1 MTIVQED
8 IERIASVPLPWEEL
22 SGATIL
28 VTGATGFIAAY
39 MVDTLL
45 HLNKTLKNPC
55 RVVALV
61 RNYQKAAKR
70 FAAGPN
76 LRFAAGPNLDILVG
90 DVCDIQPMRVNYI
103 LHAASPASP
112 KHYLADPIGTLSP
125 NTKGT
130 MKLLEMARQ
139 AGFRGFL
146 FLSSGDAALPLDPL
160 DPRSCYGESKRMG
173 ETMCMAWA
181 RQHQVPVR
189 IARISHTY
197 GPGMRLEDGR
207 VFADFTRD
215 ILGGGPIVMHSDGR
229 ARRCFCYLA
238 DTATALFTILLKGD
252 ADAYN
257 VANPYA
263 DVSIGELADRLGRLF
278 GLIVEKAKRAAPQ
291 ALQGDTPN
299 IDKLKALGWGPEVG
313 IEEGFQRTVESY
325 RGPTVEEQKAI
336 QKASDEFWD
345 GIQQECIAMET
356 EQ

>member
-8 IERIASVPLPWEEL
+8 LERILSAPLPWEDF

-28 VTGATGFIAAY
+28 VTGAAGFIPAY
-39 MVDTLL
+39 MVETLL

-55 RVVALV
+55 RVIALV
-61 RNYQKAAKR
+61 RDYQKAAK
-70 FAAGPN
+70 
-76 LRFAAGPNLDILVG
+76 RFAAGPNLDILVG
-90 DVCDIQPMRVNYI
+90 DVCDIQHMRVNYI

-112 KHYLADPIGTLSP
+112 KHYLADPIGTLAP

-130 MKLLEMARQ
+130 MKLLEMSRQ

-173 ETMCMAWA
+173 ETMCMAWH
-181 RQHQVPVR
+181 REYGVPVR

-215 ILGGGPIVMHSDGR
+215 ILDGGPIVLNSDGR
-229 ARRCFCYLA
+229 ARRCFCYLSDA
-238 DTATALFTILLKGD
+238 ATALFTLLLKGTE
-252 ADAYN
+252 DAYN

-263 DVSIGELADRLGRLF
+263 DVNIGELADRLAKVFRLT
-278 GLIVEKAKRAAPQ
+278 VERAVSHIPQ
-291 ALQGDTPN
+291 ALQGDAPN
-299 IDKLKALGWGPEVG
+299 IDKLKALGWTPEIGV
-313 IEEGFQRTVESY
+313 EEGFQRTVESY
-325 RGPTVEEQKAI
+325 RGTTAKEREAI
-336 QKASDEFWD
+336 QKASDEFWND
-345 GIQQECIAMET
+345 IQQECIAMET